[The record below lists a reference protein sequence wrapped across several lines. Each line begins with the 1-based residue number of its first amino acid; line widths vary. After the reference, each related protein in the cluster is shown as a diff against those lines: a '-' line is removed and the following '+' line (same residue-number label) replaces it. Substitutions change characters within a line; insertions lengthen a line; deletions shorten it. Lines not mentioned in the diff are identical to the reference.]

1 MHARRLILL
10 ASAGLLAAQL
20 QGILT
25 SPPAAACDSGQSCP
39 SPVVVQANAGMGSVR
54 VGVSVPGSSSPG
66 GSGGSGGSNGSGGGS
81 HAAGSAVGAPGS
93 AASNPFFI
101 GDVPPAAPAAAGAPP
116 APPPPPPAIALARAA
131 WGQLVLPSPQP
142 GRYPSGIL
150 RESGHPYTIV
160 NANTWFWTAPETWQ
174 TLSKTV
180 TVGAVWGRATATPT
194 RLSLQPGDGHAEV
207 SCPGP
212 GAPWQAND
220 TTWLAPV
227 NPAGCSYKYS
237 KSSLGR
243 INDQV
248 SARYTITW
256 TITWA
261 GSDGTGGTFGQML
274 TDTPVAFA
282 VAEVQTVRIK

>member
-1 MHARRLILL
+1 MTA
-10 ASAGLLAAQL
+10 
-20 QGILT
+20 
-25 SPPAAACDSGQSCP
+25 
-39 SPVVVQANAGMGSVR
+39 
-54 VGVSVPGSSSPG
+54 PGSSSPG
-66 GSGGSGGSNGSGGGS
+66 GSGRVRRVHRERWRVARGGVR
-81 HAAGSAVGAPGS
+81 VGAPGS

-101 GDVPPAAPAAAGAPP
+101 GDVPPGYGGLTAACPAPPGDAAWAAYCAGAAAAPAAAGAPP

-212 GAPWQAND
+212 GSSWQAND

-227 NPAGCSYKYS
+227 NPTGCSYKYS

-282 VAEVQTVRIK
+282 VAEIQTVRIE

>member
-1 MHARRLILL
+1 M
-10 ASAGLLAAQL
+10 
-20 QGILT
+20 
-25 SPPAAACDSGQSCP
+25 
-39 SPVVVQANAGMGSVR
+39 
-54 VGVSVPGSSSPG
+54 
-66 GSGGSGGSNGSGGGS
+66 
-81 HAAGSAVGAPGS
+81 
-93 AASNPFFI
+93 
-101 GDVPPAAPAAAGAPP
+101 
-116 APPPPPPAIALARAA
+116 
-131 WGQLVLPSPQP
+131 LPSPQP

-227 NPAGCSYKYS
+227 NPTGCSYKYS

-282 VAEVQTVRIK
+282 VAEVQTVRIG